1 MAVKI
6 KIGCIGPSDSIAVI
20 TETAVQYYPGVDLVT
35 YVEEEISHAWKRIAR
50 CHEQTS
56 GILFTGIGVQ
66 KAALTKKKIT
76 LPYEHVPRGG
86 YSLIRTLLEISRTM
100 GNDVKL
106 SIDVVAPDTIQSALK
121 EMEIHFPAIHTLPF
135 DPAIPEER
143 YEKEHI
149 RLHTQKKA
157 DVLVTGFG
165 AVYERLKQVGYPV
178 FRLYPSPFE
187 IRENMDRLLAR
198 ISAKNLR
205 SAGIAIQLIR
215 ITSMRQDSIH
225 QYDDLKKAGLFNL
238 ELLEYVQDMQASLF
252 HMGSDYVIYANRG
265 NVEDKENITKFSDLM
280 KWAEQKKIRM
290 ASGIGIGMTAFEAE
304 KSARKALSN
313 ALKENENA
321 FFIIRQDKIRGP
333 LGSHRELS
341 YPFRILDEQ
350 DLKMAE
356 NIGINPGYLAK
367 IKALTAKTGQ
377 IRFDAKELAV
387 CLGVRERSARRIL
400 KKFTD
405 GGYAFVSGTET
416 AGRAGRPKQIVELK
430 I

>member
-20 TETAVQYYPGVDLVT
+20 TETAMQYYPGVDLVT
-35 YVEEEISHAWKRIAR
+35 YEEEEIAHAWKRLAL

-56 GILFTGIGVQ
+56 GILFSGIGVQ
-66 KAALTKKKIT
+66 ESALTKGQVT

-106 SIDVVAPDTIQSALK
+106 SIDVVEPDTIQSVIE
-121 EMEIHFPAIHTLPF
+121 EMEIHFPAIHTQPF
-135 DPAIPEER
+135 DPAIAEKI

-149 RLHTQKKA
+149 RLHTRKRA

-165 AVYERLKQVGYPV
+165 AVYERLKQAGYPV

-187 IRENMDRLLAR
+187 IRENMNRLLAR
-198 ISAKNLR
+198 MSAKNLQ

-215 ITSMRQDSIH
+215 LTSVRRDSIH

-238 ELLEYVQDMQASLF
+238 ELLEYVQAMQASLF
-252 HMGSDYVIYANRG
+252 HMGNDYVIYANRG
-265 NVEDKENITKFSDLM
+265 NVEDKENMTRFCDLM
-280 KWAEQKKIRM
+280 KWAEHKKIRM
-290 ASGIGIGMTAFEAE
+290 ASGIGIGMTACEAE

-333 LGSHRELS
+333 LGSDRELS
-341 YPFRILDEQ
+341 YPFRISKEQ

-356 NIGINPGYLAK
+356 NIGITPGYLAK
-367 IKALTAKTGQ
+367 IRALTAKTGQ
-377 IRFDAKELAV
+377 TRFDAKDLAD
-387 CLGVRERSARRIL
+387 CLGVSERSARRIL

-416 AGRAGRPKQIVELK
+416 AGRAGRPRQIVELK